1 MSREPESVKVRVA
14 EGTQLSFDD
23 RLHAGGAELSVPG
36 DIAER
41 WIVRGW
47 AEPLEPRP
55 PKPASG
61 SSRADV
67 AAATV
72 ASRSRRTR

>member
-1 MSREPESVKVRVA
+1 MSREPELVKVRVA

-23 RLHAGGAELSVPG
+23 ELHPGGAELSVPPH
-36 DIAER
+36 IAER

-47 AEPLEPRP
+47 AEPLEPGE

-61 SSRADV
+61 STRADV
-67 AAATV
+67 EAFAT
-72 ASRSRRTR
+72 SRSRRTR